1 MKNEFEKP
9 TFGGY
14 QFNKPSFDYKKEDYV
29 RPGHDYERPQ
39 FTRPAL
45 QLDEFKKF
53 SAPKKDYSRPERPK
67 FERKM
72 RFNY

>member
-29 RPGHDYERPQ
+29 RPSH
-39 FTRPAL
+39 
-45 QLDEFKKF
+45 
-53 SAPKKDYSRPERPK
+53 DYSRP
-67 FERKM
+67 
-72 RFNY
+72 